1 MSKREES
8 ADSGACVFV
17 RIMRAR
23 GLSVQ
28 DGDLKSTFKAIEEYK
43 MTPTTRDPSCLCQV
57 TSGRLEGATG
67 VCEHASSPQW
77 DHLVM
82 FPYDNVR
89 AGRSVDFKVV
99 DVGGVFEVELG
110 QCSVALDDA
119 ALAELPTSSE
129 SEKAPRLL
137 ALVPATMALADGP
150 NAEGM
155 DVSSIMALGN
165 DVERKMKTIVTA
177 EDAEETLEVAMWRG
191 NRNDADAKAA
201 FLGTKRKAPVDW
213 FRDTAKTMLCA
224 ADFEETRGHG
234 TTVMGGLVDLPPV
247 SDPFKTGLGEG
258 DAPRKDRKKG
268 PRCVRYT
275 ECHTAV
281 LRVQTL
287 DCRWLRDLDYS
298 ARPYVELC
306 LGDRVVAPSRGR
318 TELDEDGWMV
328 EDFSM
333 LLTQPYCKEPLTL
346 RIRNAPLMSDL
357 GLGEDEIL
365 GQIDIPLVLEAP
377 GKLPEP
383 SKKAGDEEEDAVK
396 EFRLAYNPGKGL
408 CENATIAHTKWL
420 QLNAR
425 KKISDKADE
434 VNDALHSPTAAVQ
447 RKRAGSGAPGS
458 DDEDAKPQKRESSRR
473 AAVVQNKSK
482 SRWGLGGAKST
493 AGEVV
498 GDLKVRA
505 WIDEGYFHRDNDSI
519 AQITVKLGEATFK
532 KKGVLE
538 SDILKDAMAGGKRK
552 GAFGAVG
559 DRCDPYAVLRIS
571 PHWATLDPRQRKE
584 DTKDGYAKFDWGGGE
599 VQLGVVDPFNML
611 TIAFYDGAN
620 KHAPL
625 GKVKVRAASLAS
637 TGFEYR
643 KKAPLIVGTDKGSNA
658 RVIGDVDVSIC
669 MTTKS
674 QWFLLLQYLGPAKA
688 VGEDVL
694 KSDTHSWGVDN
705 SEATHDWG
713 KSLSADLRKM
723 KVAAM
728 RLKDV
733 MMIYGNVATETFEIY
748 HWRPHSRTA
757 IVATV
762 MLWLIYY
769 PKWIWT
775 FIFCGFFYSTARNF
789 SCRRKTQLD
798 SIGVDLELS
807 KGSFVKAHEPSRDRD
822 ATLQTLT
829 ESEVEP
835 DEYDELDPLT
845 SFKRQYSDFVETLV
859 MVEYVFNECAT
870 VLEQGVGIFTWGDER
885 ITGFLTFA
893 FFMCVFV
900 PVAFVPPPAFYKGF
914 FTFPYLVAMY
924 PPCLDPAQPI
934 NDYPGRVANVLNR
947 VPARH
952 ERIL

>member
-201 FLGTKRKAPVDW
+201 FLGTKRKAPGDW

-234 TTVMGGLVDLPPV
+234 DDGHGRAGGPAA
-247 SDPFKTGLGEG
+247 G
-258 DAPRKDRKKG
+258 
-268 PRCVRYT
+268 
-275 ECHTAV
+275 
-281 LRVQTL
+281 TL
-287 DCRWLRDLDYS
+287 DCRWLHDLDYS

-599 VQLGVVDPFNML
+599 VQLGVV
-611 TIAFYDGAN
+611 
-620 KHAPL
+620 
-625 GKVKVRAASLAS
+625 KVRAASLAS

-674 QWFLLLQYLGPAKA
+674 QWFLLLQYLGPVRFNTHYWRPLPGKHELWLRQAHDREVTRALAKADPPIAKA

-694 KSDTHSWGVDN
+694 KSDTHSWG
-705 SEATHDWG
+705 
-713 KSLSADLRKM
+713 
-723 KVAAM
+723 VAAM